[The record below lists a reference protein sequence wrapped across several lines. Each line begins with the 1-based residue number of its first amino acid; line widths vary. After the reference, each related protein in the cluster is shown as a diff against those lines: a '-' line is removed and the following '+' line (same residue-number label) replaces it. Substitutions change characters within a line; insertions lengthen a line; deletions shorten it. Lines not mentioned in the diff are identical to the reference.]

1 MSKNLRPRSHSP
13 ATRRAIGTILGLF
26 FVAVGIFAL
35 MSPQGLAEPDAHYGT
50 GRRGAWTY
58 TRAIAFVVEHLGAAG
73 SAVLFFAIA
82 AGVLIWTYRDFL
94 VLIRTR
100 SQQSP
105 H

>member
-1 MSKNLRPRSHSP
+1 MPENLQPRSYSA
-13 ATRRAIGTILGLF
+13 ATRRVIGTILGLF
-26 FVAVGIFAL
+26 FAAVGVFAL
-35 MSPQGLAEPDAHYGT
+35 ISPQGLAEPDEYYGT

-58 TRAIAFVVEHLGAAG
+58 TKAIAFVVEHLGAAG

-94 VLIRTR
+94 ALVRMR